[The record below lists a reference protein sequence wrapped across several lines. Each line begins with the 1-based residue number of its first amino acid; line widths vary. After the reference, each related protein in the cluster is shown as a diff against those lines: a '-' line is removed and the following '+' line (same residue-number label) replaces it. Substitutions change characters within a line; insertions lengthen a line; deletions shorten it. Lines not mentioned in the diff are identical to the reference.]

1 MLFSEDDT
9 IIAPLTAP
17 GHGAVTILRLSGS
30 KSLDL
35 VLTHFFN
42 KSFNRFRSLL
52 SHYFY
57 YGFICDEGVSIDE
70 VMVVYMASPKSYTR
84 EDVVEI
90 HCHSSVAVVRNI
102 IDIFVRS
109 GVRIAEPGEFT
120 YRAFKNGRIDLSHAE
135 AIADLIAAKST
146 MASQLALRQMKGALS
161 GRVYEFKD
169 TILSMLALIEA
180 YIDFPEED
188 IDKHHA
194 LSIQRDCE
202 LLLSKVEETLS
213 GYDEGKILREGFSLL
228 ILGKPNVG
236 KSSLLNLL
244 VGEDRAIVTN
254 IPGTTRDII
263 QETITLH
270 GYPIT
275 VIDTAGIRDSDDPIE
290 QDGVSRAKNQIGS
303 ADVILYMVDGSQ
315 PFDISIVQDIKL
327 LPADR
332 FIFVVNKCDKPDFD
346 FPESQ
351 ISNFINFS
359 ISVKEN
365 TGVEQLI
372 NGILDKLNLNSRH
385 HDESVVLSDRRHKD
399 ILVRCHAF
407 LKDFIEAFESG
418 HSDEFLALH
427 LREALQ
433 ALGEITGETTPD
445 DILNDIFGRFCIG
458 K

>member
-1 MLFSEDDT
+1 MFSDDDT

-30 KSLDL
+30 NSLDIVLPHFFTKSL
-35 VLTHFFN
+35 
-42 KSFNRFRSLL
+42 NRFKSLS
-52 SHYFY
+52 SHFFY
-57 YGFICDEGVSIDE
+57 YGFICDKGVSLDE
-70 VMVVYMASPKSYTR
+70 VMVVYMAAPKSYTC

-90 HCHSSVAVVRNI
+90 HCHASVAVVRAI
-102 IDIFVRS
+102 IDVFVKS

-135 AIADLIAAKST
+135 AIADLIAAKSS

-161 GRVYEFKD
+161 DRVYGFKD
-169 TILSMLALIEA
+169 KILSMLALIEA

-188 IDKHHA
+188 IETQHA
-194 LSIQRDCE
+194 LSIQGDCE
-202 LLLSKVEETLS
+202 FLLLKIEETLS
-213 GYDEGKILREGFSLL
+213 GYDEGKILRDGFSLL

-275 VIDTAGIRDSDDPIE
+275 VIDTAGIRESDDPIE
-290 QDGVSRAKNQIGS
+290 QDGVLRAKKQIQS
-303 ADVILYMVDGSQ
+303 ADVVLYMIDGSQ
-315 PFDISIVQDIKL
+315 PFDGSIFQDIEL
-327 LPADR
+327 LPSDR
-332 FIFVVNKCDKPDFD
+332 FIFVINKCDKPDFD
-346 FPESQ
+346 FPKEHLS
-351 ISNFINFS
+351 SFLNFS

-365 TGVEQLI
+365 IDVDRLI
-372 NGILDKLNLNSRH
+372 NGILDKLNLKSQH
-385 HDESVVLSDRRHKD
+385 YDESVILSDRRHKEVL
-399 ILVRCHAF
+399 IRCYSY
-407 LKDFIEAFESG
+407 LKDFKAAFESG
-418 HSDEFLALH
+418 QSDEFLALH